1 MKKDWK
7 LFANHIL
14 DCIVKI
20 NHIRAR
26 GDITKDSVL
35 YDATLR
41 NLQTLSE
48 ATRHL
53 PEEKMS
59 QYASVPWKNI
69 SGFRN
74 ILVHDYLGEID
85 PYTVLKIVDIHL
97 ASLEF
102 AVMAMLKDTSRNEG

>member
-1 MKKDWK
+1 MKKHWK
-7 LFANHIL
+7 PYASHIL
-14 DCIVKI
+14 DCIEKI
-20 NHIRAR
+20 RTIKAR
-26 GDITKDSVL
+26 GDISSDSIL

-53 PEEKMS
+53 PENKTGS
-59 QYASVPWKNI
+59 YPNVPWKEI

-85 PYTVLKIVDIHL
+85 AKTVLKVVDSHIFT
-97 ASLEF
+97 LEE
-102 AVMAMLKDTSRNEG
+102 AVKDMIEKDI

>member
-7 LFANHIL
+7 LYANHIL
-14 DCIVKI
+14 DCIAKI
-20 NHIRAR
+20 NQIKAR
-26 GDITKDSVL
+26 GDITEDEVL

-53 PEEKMS
+53 PEEKTVKYS
-59 QYASVPWKNI
+59 SVPWKNI
-69 SGFRN
+69 IGFRN

-85 PYTVLKIVDIHL
+85 SYTVLKVIDTHL
-97 ASLEF
+97 SALET
-102 AVMAMLKDTSRNEG
+102 AVLNMLKDE

>member
-7 LFANHIL
+7 LYAHHIL
-14 DCIVKI
+14 DCIEKI
-20 NHIRAR
+20 NQIAER
-26 GDITKDSVL
+26 GDITKDDVL

-48 ATRHL
+48 AARHL
-53 PEEKMS
+53 PEVETSKYS
-59 QYASVPWKNI
+59 AVPWKNI

-85 PYTVLKIVDIHL
+85 AHTVLKVVDAHL
-97 ASLEF
+97 PALEV
-102 AVMAMLKDTSRNEG
+102 AVTEMLEG